1 MTGVRA
7 ALKSWWN
14 LPRAPDNP
22 GVLWWD
28 YWLAGAVV
36 IGAIVEGVLRPD
48 VPLRPLSTAVGVLLG
63 LAMIWRRPHP
73 FVTVAVVFGLTS
85 AFNVVTLIQP
95 AFRVEL
101 YIMGVVLLF
110 PYSLMRWAS
119 GKETIAGLLLVWSTY
134 LTAIHEAADL
144 SEVIGGAV
152 VLAIPAILGA
162 EVRSWS
168 GRRRRERGQ
177 IRLKER
183 ELLARELHDTVA
195 HHVSAI
201 AIQAQAGKELARTD
215 PDAALA
221 TLSVIEGEA
230 SRTLHE
236 MRTMVGALRDGE
248 EPELAPPR
256 GVADLHRLADTA
268 GDAPPVSV
276 ELIGELDN
284 VPPAVDAAL
293 YRLAQESITNAIRH
307 ARAATRV
314 EVKVVEQGQT
324 VMLTVEDDGE
334 PSLLPAE
341 AGYGLLGMQERTRL
355 LGGIFRAGPAPG
367 KGWRVMA
374 VLPKKGAAD

>member
-1 MTGVRA
+1 
-7 ALKSWWN
+7 
-14 LPRAPDNP
+14 
-22 GVLWWD
+22 
-28 YWLAGAVV
+28 
-36 IGAIVEGVLRPD
+36 
-48 VPLRPLSTAVGVLLG
+48 
-63 LAMIWRRPHP
+63 
-73 FVTVAVVFGLTS
+73 
-85 AFNVVTLIQP
+85 
-95 AFRVEL
+95 
-101 YIMGVVLLF
+101 VVLLF

-119 GKETIAGLLLVWSTY
+119 GKESIAGLLLVWATY
-134 LTAIHEAADL
+134 LTAIHEAVDL

-183 ELLARELHDTVA
+183 ELLARDLHDTVA

-201 AIQAQAGKELARTD
+201 AIQAQAGKELAKTD
-215 PDAALA
+215 PEAALA

-276 ELIGELDN
+276 ELIGEFND
-284 VPPAVDAAL
+284 VQPAVDSAL

-307 ARAATRV
+307 ARAASRV
-314 EVKVVEQGQT
+314 EVKVVEQPRS
-324 VMLTVEDDGE
+324 VMLTVVDDGE
-334 PSLLPAE
+334 PSLMPAE
-341 AGYGLLGMQERTRL
+341 AGYGIIGMEERTKL
-355 LGGIFRAGPAPG
+355 LGGSFKAGPAPG
-367 KGWRVMA
+367 KGWRVVA
-374 VLPKKGAAD
+374 VLPKNGTTD